1 MENFQLTLD
10 GLTAQLS
17 ADHVRPSLLL
27 QSCCGPCSSYV
38 LEYLSKFFAVTV
50 YYSNSNIWPP
60 EEYHKRLSEQKRL
73 LREAQFPDVSLLECP
88 YAPELF
94 FEAVKGLE
102 QEPEGGK
109 RCPVCFRMRLEDT
122 AKAAKEHGF
131 DYFGTTLTVSPHK
144 NAPLINAIGREIGET
159 CGVKWLPADFKKRSG
174 YLRSIQL
181 SKEYDLYRQDYC
193 GCQFS
198 CRGENTEK

>member
-10 GLTAQLS
+10 GLLRELRAENK
-17 ADHVRPSLLL
+17 RPSLLL

-38 LEYLSKFFAVTV
+38 LEYLSQYFAVTV

-60 EEYHKRLSEQKRL
+60 EEYDKRLSEQKRL
-73 LREAQFPDVSLLECP
+73 IREASFPDVTLLDSRYE
-88 YAPELF
+88 PEVF
-94 FEAVKGLE
+94 YEAVKGLE
-102 QEPEGGK
+102 TEPEGGA

-122 AKAAKEHGF
+122 AREAKLRGF

-144 NAPLINAIGREIGET
+144 NAPLINEIGREIGEKI
-159 CGVKWLPADFKKRSG
+159 GVSWLPADFKKRSG

-181 SKEYDLYRQDYC
+181 SKEYALYRQDYC

-198 CRGENTEK
+198 FRGELK